1 MLLIIPQVSRMKSAF
16 RKFLNNIRKDAG
28 AIALLAPLLL
38 LWRAL
43 MLARF
48 GASCPS
54 VILTGFPCPA
64 CGLTRAALALLR
76 GDFQTAWQM
85 NPSLFLLVPFVL
97 WCLYRRWWKG
107 ERIRGFR
114 PLLLAL
120 CAAAALLFAVR
131 MYRCFPRQAPYSF
144 SYRNAASHFIPDY
157 NRRVSGYFPTP

>member
-1 MLLIIPQVSRMKSAF
+1 MKTAF

-28 AIALLAPLLL
+28 AIALPAPLLL

-48 GASCPS
+48 KASCPS

-76 GDFQTAWQM
+76 GDFRTAWQM
-85 NPSLFLLVPFVL
+85 NPSLFLLVPFVF
-97 WCLYRRWWKG
+97 WCLYWRWWRE

-120 CAAAALLFAVR
+120 CIAAILLFAAR
-131 MYRCFPRQAPYSF
+131 MLRYFPRQAPYSF
-144 SYRNAASHFIPDY
+144 SYRSVTSHLIPDY
-157 NRRVSGYFPTP
+157 NRRVSGYFPSP